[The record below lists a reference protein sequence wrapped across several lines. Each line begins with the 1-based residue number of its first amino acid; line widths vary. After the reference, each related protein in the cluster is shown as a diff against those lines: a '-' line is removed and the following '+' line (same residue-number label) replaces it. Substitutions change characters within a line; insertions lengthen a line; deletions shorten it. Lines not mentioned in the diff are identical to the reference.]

1 MRNPNRILAA
11 LFLAG
16 ASVSAGACG
25 GHETSAN
32 TAGGD
37 VVASPNPA
45 ATAAP
50 STAGP
55 VAAPAPAPHHSEL
68 AGAAVGAV
76 AGHALGGHAVL
87 GAAAGAIIQHHRNKH
102 P

>member
-1 MRNPNRILAA
+1 MRNPTRIVAA
-11 LFLAG
+11 LMLVG
-16 ASVSAGACG
+16 ASAGVVACG

-37 VVASPNPA
+37 VATSPNPA
-45 ATAAP
+45 ATTAAP
-50 STAGP
+50 A
-55 VAAPAPAPHHSEL
+55 AAPAPAPHHSTL

-87 GAAAGAIIQHHRNKH
+87 GAAAGAVVQHERNKH

>member
-1 MRNPNRILAA
+1 MRNPTRIVAA
-11 LFLAG
+11 LMLVGASAG
-16 ASVSAGACG
+16 AVACG

-37 VVASPNPA
+37 VVATPNSA
-45 ATAAP
+45 ATTAAP
-50 STAGP
+50 AAAP
-55 VAAPAPAPHHSEL
+55 APAPAPHHSEL
-68 AGAAVGAV
+68 GGAAVGAV

-87 GAAAGAIIQHHRNKH
+87 GAAAGAIVQHHRNKH